1 MDNFYVSFTKAETI
15 SLRILD
21 MQGKL
26 IVDSQSIQS
35 GQKLDVSKFERGVYT
50 IEFTTDNGQVITKRL
65 IKN

>member
-1 MDNFYVSFTKAETI
+1 
-15 SLRILD
+15 

-26 IVDSQSIQS
+26 IVDNQIIQS

-50 IEFTTDNGQVITKRL
+50 IEFTTENGQVITKRL